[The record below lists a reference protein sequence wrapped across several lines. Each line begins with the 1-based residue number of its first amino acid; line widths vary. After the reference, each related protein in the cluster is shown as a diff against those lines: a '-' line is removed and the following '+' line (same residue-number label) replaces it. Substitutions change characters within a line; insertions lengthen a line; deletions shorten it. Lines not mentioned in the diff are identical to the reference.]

1 MRLAFAA
8 MEDTG
13 YRTGPHG
20 LGKLCKAFGMNQEGH
35 PRAFAD
41 PVDIMTT
48 ADEIRS
54 IDAETLAA
62 IDAVFVDFDLQSHK
76 VPGNLRWQ
84 PLVLSNG
91 VEVPPVTGMSTLL
104 WLRDVMASDE
114 YRRLRERHLAE
125 QSPDHLRWIGPT
137 GRTRLF
143 SFVNATDAPSILYA
157 AAARAWF
164 GADYLN
170 AQIDFANPEE
180 LREAIAQLEG
190 NPDEYLRS
198 NRLARWYAE
207 QGSPMLDRLL
217 LGGGRVGNME
227 RLIPVGTPW
236 PPNFDLYRVYLKHG
250 GKAGFGTHSDPR
262 GFREAFLEVTGFVIP
277 PQKRLL
283 GDQTQDFFQGLQ
295 NSLDEFRCAADP
307 NAEEWSD
314 WRLKGTDPL
323 YEYLT
328 RSALFWEAG
337 DVRVAFEEHRR
348 RRSLT

>member
-20 LGKLCKAFGMNQEGH
+20 LGRLCAAFGTDKEGR
-35 PRAFAD
+35 PRASTD

-84 PLVLSNG
+84 PLKLRNG
-91 VEVPPVTGMSTLL
+91 VDVPPVTGMSALL
-104 WLRDVMASDE
+104 WLRDVMESDQ
-114 YRRLRERHLAE
+114 YRRLRGQYLAE
-125 QSPDHLRWIGPT
+125 QSPEHRKWVGPT

-143 SFVNATDAPSILYA
+143 AFVDAKDAPSQLYA
-157 AAARAWF
+157 AAAYAWF
-164 GADYLN
+164 GAAYLN

-180 LREAIAQLEG
+180 LRDATSQLQG
-190 NPDEYLRS
+190 DPDEYLRS

-207 QGSPMLDRLL
+207 QGGPMLDRLL
-217 LGGGRVGNME
+217 VGGRVQNME
-227 RLIPVGTPW
+227 RLIPASTPW
-236 PPNFDLYRVYLKHG
+236 PTNFDLYRAYRKHY
-250 GKAGFGTHSDPR
+250 GKSGFGTYDDPH
-262 GFREAFLEVTGFVIP
+262 GFREAFLQITGHVIA

-283 GDQTQDFFQGLQ
+283 GDPTKEFFRGLQ

-307 NAEEWSD
+307 NARDWSEW
-314 WRLKGTDPL
+314 RMTGADPL
-323 YEYLT
+323 YDYLT
-328 RSALFWEAG
+328 ESARFWDAE
-337 DVRVAFEEHRR
+337 DVRVAFEEHLRR
-348 RRSLT
+348 GRLR